1 MLQHMTVCATNAGRP
16 ILGASVFLLK
26 KRKADRL
33 LWPGIEFLLTLLGEL
48 PTLRSSGKQ
57 AK

>member
-1 MLQHMTVCATNAGRP
+1 MTVCATNAGRP